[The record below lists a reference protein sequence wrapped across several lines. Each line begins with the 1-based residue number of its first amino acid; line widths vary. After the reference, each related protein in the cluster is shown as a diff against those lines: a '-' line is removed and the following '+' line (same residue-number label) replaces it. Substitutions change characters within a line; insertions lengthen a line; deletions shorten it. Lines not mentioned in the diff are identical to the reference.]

1 EGSKQAVV
9 YEDPISRRRM
19 YVTTD
24 QKVVVIYSMNFADD
38 PKCLQNGEM
47 AKVRMGI
54 CFETQSLPIGYED
67 CFIED
72 SILRAGEKYEKESC
86 FKFEW

>member
-1 EGSKQAVV
+1 
-9 YEDPISRRRM
+9 M

-72 SILRAGEKYEKESC
+72 SILRAGEKYEKETC